1 MTGFRDVLLKRMSP
15 DELDQ
20 RIEGVRNEFAGLI
33 DEEAATYIIAGD
45 RGDLKGAFVPISDLE
60 DGMWA
65 SIAGNVLTTGSSSGG
80 KEVAWAVVEDRTG
93 RVRCVFWRR
102 EHIEMVRS
110 RRFSEGSS
118 VRLINGRVRPGQD
131 LEFHIDS
138 KGVVE
143 VLGSDLVEISS
154 ISVGDVVTIKGVVSD
169 AAPIREF
176 NRRDGS
182 VGRVASMSLFDG
194 SGNVRAVFWDDDA
207 SRYSDVLVGDEVSLR
222 GGLVKERNGQLEVHA
237 SRATRIDVKRA

>member
-1 MTGFRDVLLKRMSP
+1 MTGFRGVLLKRMSP
-15 DELDQ
+15 EELDQ

-45 RGDLKGAFVPISDLE
+45 RGDLKGAFMPISELE

-80 KEVAWAVVEDRTG
+80 KDVAWAVVGDGTG
-93 RVRCVFWRR
+93 RIRCVLWRR

-110 RRFSEGSS
+110 DRLAEGSS

-138 KGVVE
+138 KGVIE
-143 VLGSDLVEISS
+143 VLGSDVVEISS
-154 ISVGDVVTIKGVVSD
+154 LSVGDVASIKGVVTD
-169 AAPIREF
+169 AAPVREF

-182 VGRVASMSLFDG
+182 VGRVASMTLFDG
-194 SGNVRAVFWDDDA
+194 TGDARAVFWDDDA
-207 SRYSDVLVGDEVSLR
+207 SRCSDVQVGDEVSLR
-222 GGLVKERNGQLEVHA
+222 GALVKERNGQLEVHA
-237 SRATRIDVKRA
+237 SRGTRIDVKRV